1 MGAGRKWRGG
11 TAGELLDQG
20 SEVGGVDREVGG
32 RSSPRSSRPPPDWL
46 GYAALRAEQP
56 LMMIS

>member
-1 MGAGRKWRGG
+1 MGGGRKWRGG

-20 SEVGGVDREVGG
+20 SEVGGVGHEVGG
-32 RSSPRSSRPPPDWL
+32 RSPPWSPRPPPDWL
-46 GYAALRAEQP
+46 GYAALRADQP